1 MMRTS
6 RRTKNLARRR
16 TRMRRRR
23 KRRRTRRGS
32 RSGAVQWRKDL
43 KRVARRGGT
52 NLVYSIRPFGP
63 LTKISH
69 HLAFGII
76 CKSMLRKQ
84 AIFLGSGSRYF
95 FSAPAPEKKYWLRL
109 YLLKP
114 RLRPLRLQKHLQN
127 LNFNKKA
134 LINLAFV
141 QKTGKNL

>member
-6 RRTKNLARRR
+6 RRTKNLVRRR

-23 KRRRTRRGS
+23 TRRRTRRGS

-43 KRVARRGGT
+43 KGKKGSRH
-52 NLVYSIRPFGP
+52 SIRPFGP

-134 LINLAFV
+134 LINLSFV

>member
-76 CKSMLRKQ
+76 CKSMVRKQ

-95 FSAPAPEKKYWLRL
+95 FFSSCSRKKILAPALPIKTSAPAAPA
-109 YLLKP
+109 LKTFAATFAIP
-114 RLRPLRLQKHLQN
+114 
-127 LNFNKKA
+127 
-134 LINLAFV
+134 V
-141 QKTGKNL
+141 